1 MAEQG
6 FGKTT
11 NGKVALILEGG
22 SFRCQFTAGV
32 LDVLMEN
39 GVTFGACYGVS
50 AGTLCGLSF
59 KSHQIGRPNRVNLA
73 FCNDSRYMGSRA
85 VATSGSLVGYDFIL
99 YDVQD
104 RIDPFDTSTYLAN
117 PMPLFATVSDIVF
130 GTADYLEVKDP
141 ILDIDAV
148 RASTSMPLVT
158 PPVEIDGHLYL
169 DGGPTQ
175 GHVSSTVV
183 AADPLARDG
192 IAILRE
198 GVIREPV
205 IRKALVELDGKPF
218 RYFASK
224 RGEWAKETAYVYP
237 DLAVDAL
244 ASATPLSSSVDQSTV
259 SLLDLLL
266 GLHGGMLGETC
277 ILTILVGLAFLLFT
291 RTISFAIPGSIV
303 GTVFVLTLI
312 ASGDLHTAVAEIL
325 SGGLMF
331 GAVFMA
337 TDYVTSPFTTRGK
350 LIYGIVIGLL
360 TFLIRNFGSM
370 NEGMSY
376 AILMGNLL
384 TPWFNE
390 WGHQIPLGRVK
401 PKKKAENKAAAASA
415 GKGGAA

>member
-85 VATSGSLVGYDFIL
+85 VSTSGSLVGYDFIL

-158 PPVEIDGHLYL
+158 PPVEIDGHMYL
-169 DGGPTQ
+169 DGGIADSVPIERALEHDGYDRAVVVLTQ
-175 GHVSSTVV
+175 DRSYVKGPYEYMRPAHARYGDYPYFLEALENRHERYNEQREHIWDYEDSGRAIVV
-183 AADPLARDG
+183 APPTPVEVAHVERDPEKLLRLYIQGRQEAVRLLARIKD
-192 IAILRE
+192 
-198 GVIREPV
+198 
-205 IRKALVELDGKPF
+205 F
-218 RYFASK
+218 
-224 RGEWAKETAYVYP
+224 
-237 DLAVDAL
+237 LA
-244 ASATPLSSSVDQSTV
+244 
-259 SLLDLLL
+259 
-266 GLHGGMLGETC
+266 
-277 ILTILVGLAFLLFT
+277 
-291 RTISFAIPGSIV
+291 
-303 GTVFVLTLI
+303 
-312 ASGDLHTAVAEIL
+312 
-325 SGGLMF
+325 
-331 GAVFMA
+331 
-337 TDYVTSPFTTRGK
+337 
-350 LIYGIVIGLL
+350 
-360 TFLIRNFGSM
+360 
-370 NEGMSY
+370 
-376 AILMGNLL
+376 
-384 TPWFNE
+384 
-390 WGHQIPLGRVK
+390 
-401 PKKKAENKAAAASA
+401 
-415 GKGGAA
+415 